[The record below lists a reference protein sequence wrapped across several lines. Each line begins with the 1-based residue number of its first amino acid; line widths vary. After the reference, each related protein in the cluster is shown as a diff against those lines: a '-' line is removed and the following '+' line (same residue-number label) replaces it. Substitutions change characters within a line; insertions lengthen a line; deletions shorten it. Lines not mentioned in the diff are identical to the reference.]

1 LQINQQEKTR
11 RPKAH
16 LSAFSTSIISPRNP
30 WMTLWLSATFPGLGH
45 IRLGSYLKGFILIAL
60 EIIINIK
67 ADLNLSILYSFTG

>member
-1 LQINQQEKTR
+1 
-11 RPKAH
+11 
-16 LSAFSTSIISPRNP
+16 
-30 WMTLWLSATFPGLGH
+30 MTLWLSATFPGLGH